1 MKKNVVVREYTDD
14 DFDNLVGLYKNSSAY
29 GGKYDESRD
38 TREKL
43 LATAEDLC
51 LFVATLEGALVGSV
65 MILDNPHSFWLLRFC
80 IDQNST
86 VDIHNETAKVL
97 LDTTE
102 LIARSRGHESII
114 VYTDSKDEALV
125 NRYEKLAFSR
135 ANEFTCFWRS
145 VEVAQEEGAE

>member
-14 DFDNLVGLYKNSSAY
+14 DFENLIGLYKNSSAY

-97 LDTTE
+97 LETTE
-102 LIARSRGHESII
+102 RIAQSRGHKSII
-114 VYTDSKDEALV
+114 VYTSPDNEDLV
-125 NRYEKLAFSR
+125 ARYEQLSFAKAGQYS
-135 ANEFTCFWRS
+135 CFWRP
-145 VEVAQEEGAE
+145 VQPKEMGL